1 MATYIEVRQR
11 GDNYYAY
18 EREPYWDPVLKQGRK
33 RTLRFLGPCDK
44 GGKVLSPPKV
54 RLEGLHSSFSVGRLL
69 VFYATAERLRLR
81 ERARKVLG
89 IDDEVAGQFLA
100 VVLNQVTD
108 RVADE
113 HLPEWVRASPLPHL
127 LSIDGERLVPETF
140 GRVRSALC
148 HLSPSKVWENR
159 GLLLQEELTRAWRSQ
174 AREPPGAYYD
184 VTKQS
189 YHGWTNPYAQ
199 VGHDANGGLSTVVG
213 FGMVVS
219 AGHHH
224 PYLCQV
230 LPGNQNDSLSVGET
244 VEILRAR
251 GYERIRLV
259 MDRGMI
265 SKENVE
271 LARRN
276 GYHLVGLVKGWDLQT
291 VALASDG
298 TEEEFERPEH
308 VVATSRGSVYARALT
323 TTLFGIPRVRVAVV
337 VNPRRKAEEREG
349 RDLALQE
356 LEGPVSKERLKELKQ
371 QLRVQN
377 PRLRR
382 KRGYVPGLL
391 VKSAG
396 RRGFHVDPDAV
407 ERDRSLDGRFL
418 IFSTD
423 LALSGPEMYRTY
435 FARDGIEKVFR
446 TGKGELCL
454 GPVRHHRRDRLDAYA
469 TIFYTAS
476 LLWSWSEQTL
486 QRKYPEMSLSE
497 ALSHLENVAWVRF
510 GTGKSVREWS
520 TRLTDEQKEIMSALG
535 ATDYLPSP

>member
-1 MATYIEVRQR
+1 MVGPT
-11 GDNYYAY
+11 
-18 EREPYWDPVLKQGRK
+18 PTRK
-33 RTLRFLGPCDK
+33 WGTTPTG
-44 GGKVLSPPKV
+44 
-54 RLEGLHSSFSVGRLL
+54 
-69 VFYATAERLRLR
+69 
-81 ERARKVLG
+81 
-89 IDDEVAGQFLA
+89 
-100 VVLNQVTD
+100 
-108 RVADE
+108 
-113 HLPEWVRASPLPHL
+113 ASPRWWGSGWWSRPGTT
-127 LSIDGERLVPETF
+127 IRT
-140 GRVRSALC
+140 C
-148 HLSPSKVWENR
+148 
-159 GLLLQEELTRAWRSQ
+159 
-174 AREPPGAYYD
+174 AR
-184 VTKQS
+184 
-189 YHGWTNPYAQ
+189 
-199 VGHDANGGLSTVVG
+199 
-213 FGMVVS
+213 FF
-219 AGHHH
+219 
-224 PYLCQV
+224 
-230 LPGNQNDSLSVGET
+230 PGNQNDSLSVGET

-435 FARDGIEKVFR
+435 FARDGIEKVSGREGGTLPRPR
-446 TGKGELCL
+446 TSPPSGPARRVCNDLLHGLASVELVGTNPPAKIPRDEPFGSLEPPRECGVGE
-454 GPVRHHRRDRLDAYA
+454 VRDR
-469 TIFYTAS
+469 
-476 LLWSWSEQTL
+476 
-486 QRKYPEMSLSE
+486 
-497 ALSHLENVAWVRF
+497 
-510 GTGKSVREWS
+510 
-520 TRLTDEQKEIMSALG
+520 EIG
-535 ATDYLPSP
+535 P